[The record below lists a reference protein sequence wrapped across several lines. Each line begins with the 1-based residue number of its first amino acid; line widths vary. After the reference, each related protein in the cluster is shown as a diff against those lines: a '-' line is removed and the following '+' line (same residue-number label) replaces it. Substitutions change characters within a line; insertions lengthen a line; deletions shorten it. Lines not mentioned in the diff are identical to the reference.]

1 MLSNARALGYM
12 RLLSIWK
19 ADNVIEKLHFFILFY
34 SNEGKCICQHR
45 VGSYCIGLPT
55 LTARWRIQTVQ
66 ELGVLQHSVTRMKVA
81 WLYPTL
87 CDPMD
92 CIVHGIPQARILEGV
107 GSHSLLQGI
116 FPTQGSNPGLPHCRR
131 ILYQL
136 SHQGT
141 LCRVVN
147 LCVTYSWLS
156 VSEVPPCTQFCING
170 SNHDSRFNHDWEVL
184 VMYSP
189 LEKKL
194 HVSGLLHSTPCCSRV
209 KCNYKRTR
217 GEAGRFIRKLIQWS
231 RGEVMIDRWR

>member
-55 LTARWRIQTVQ
+55 LTARWRIQSVQ

-136 SHQGT
+136 SHKGSLSTQHACT
-141 LCRVVN
+141 LWGIWGWEEDLSYCKQELVERM
-147 LCVTYSWLS
+147 CVWFMQRLVGCFTILS
-156 VSEVPPCTQFCING
+156 CGIQYCA
-170 SNHDSRFNHDWEVL
+170 
-184 VMYSP
+184 
-189 LEKKL
+189 
-194 HVSGLLHSTPCCSRV
+194 
-209 KCNYKRTR
+209 KRTINYNNEWGVR
-217 GEAGRFIRKLIQWS
+217 CQGNRETREKFIVQKRTEARRK
-231 RGEVMIDRWR
+231 IDFYM